1 MDYKMMKV
9 EEFQQISKDQKLQSI
24 IELHNADQSEEII
37 DLLLSVGFENLDG
50 KLLTEL
56 AKAYNNQAQPE

>member
-9 EEFQQISKDQKLQSI
+9 EEFQQLSKDQKLQSI

-37 DLLLSVGFENLDG
+37 DLLKEKYGE
-50 KLLTEL
+50 EL
-56 AKAYNNQAQPE
+56 NYFM